1 MNEKT
6 KQRLESE
13 INVPAPTQPVD
24 KLRIDESPAASASAG
39 TRVGWFLKI
48 ENPFNCCGPLCFADD
63 E

>member
-24 KLRIDESPAASASAG
+24 KLRFHEASAAVGSGPTPLYCAVCAWEG
-39 TRVGWFLKI
+39 TAT
-48 ENPFNCCGPLCFADD
+48 CFADD

>member
-24 KLRIDESPAASASAG
+24 KLRIAESPVRQFTHLCAHALG
-39 TRVGWFLKI
+39 WCVEVGCLT
-48 ENPFNCCGPLCFADD
+48 GVCFADD